1 MSANVGNAIAKQAT
15 SNITAHAMTL
25 LHAGLLSSAIIMDPR
40 KAQVPCRIKSNG
52 ARTILRVAGTMG
64 CLKKFIDYFDH

>member
-1 MSANVGNAIAKQAT
+1 MSAKVGNAIAKQAT
-15 SNITAHAMTL
+15 INITAHAMTL
-25 LHAGLLSSAIIMDPR
+25 LQTGLPSSAIIMDPR